1 MNKQTNSKT
10 GTIGVVGA
18 TAIGVGG
25 MMGAGLYTLLGLAA
39 KSAGIWL
46 PVAFLI
52 GGLVAAFSVYSYSK
66 LGMKYPDRGGAAQFL
81 VKGFGDGLLAG
92 GLNVFQYFGWI
103 IAMALYA
110 TGFAEYACQLMGR
123 QNNDWLG
130 KMISI
135 GIVIVVVILNLFG
148 SQQVARAQTAIIAFE
163 LIILLAF
170 IGVGLSQAHM
180 APMMTST
187 VHGGILGILSAAGL
201 LYVTYEGFGVVTN
214 AAGNMKNPQKQLPM
228 ALFLSLGIVMAIYII
243 ASVVVI
249 MTIGV
254 HGAIANQG
262 HVLAI
267 AGKVLFGKIGMV
279 LISIAA
285 LVATAS
291 AVNST
296 MFGDENLAIRIA
308 KIDEIPPKFGA
319 MTRIGGTWGLFF
331 TSLMV
336 CLFVVI
342 FPLASVGEMASLAFL
357 LVYAMVNVGHLRL
370 IRQTGANR
378 WLLSG
383 SIILNFAL
391 FALLLAQ
398 TIINGEVLTWLSVIA
413 LLIISFGV
421 EFTWRKWNHQDLA
434 WIVSVKQDHR

>member
-1 MNKQTNSKT
+1 M
-10 GTIGVVGA
+10 
-18 TAIGVGG
+18 TA
-25 MMGAGLYTLLGLAA
+25 Y
-39 KSAGIWL
+39 
-46 PVAFLI
+46 
-52 GGLVAAFSVYSYSK
+52 
-66 LGMKYPDRGGAAQFL
+66 
-81 VKGFGDGLLAG
+81 
-92 GLNVFQYFGWI
+92 
-103 IAMALYA
+103 
-110 TGFAEYACQLMGR
+110 
-123 QNNDWLG
+123 
-130 KMISI
+130 
-135 GIVIVVVILNLFG
+135 
-148 SQQVARAQTAIIAFE
+148 
-163 LIILLAF
+163 
-170 IGVGLSQAHM
+170 
-180 APMMTST
+180 
-187 VHGGILGILSAAGL
+187 
-201 LYVTYEGFGVVTN
+201 
-214 AAGNMKNPQKQLPM
+214 
-228 ALFLSLGIVMAIYII
+228 
-243 ASVVVI
+243 
-249 MTIGV
+249 
-254 HGAIANQG
+254 
-262 HVLAI
+262 
-267 AGKVLFGKIGMV
+267 V

-319 MTRIGGTWGLFF
+319 MTKIGGTWGLFF

-378 WLLSG
+378 WLLIG

-391 FALLLAQ
+391 FALLFAQ

>member
-1 MNKQTNSKT
+1 
-10 GTIGVVGA
+10 
-18 TAIGVGG
+18 
-25 MMGAGLYTLLGLAA
+25 
-39 KSAGIWL
+39 
-46 PVAFLI
+46 
-52 GGLVAAFSVYSYSK
+52 
-66 LGMKYPDRGGAAQFL
+66 
-81 VKGFGDGLLAG
+81 
-92 GLNVFQYFGWI
+92 
-103 IAMALYA
+103 
-110 TGFAEYACQLMGR
+110 
-123 QNNDWLG
+123 
-130 KMISI
+130 
-135 GIVIVVVILNLFG
+135 
-148 SQQVARAQTAIIAFE
+148 
-163 LIILLAF
+163 
-170 IGVGLSQAHM
+170 
-180 APMMTST
+180 
-187 VHGGILGILSAAGL
+187 
-201 LYVTYEGFGVVTN
+201 
-214 AAGNMKNPQKQLPM
+214 
-228 ALFLSLGIVMAIYII
+228 MAIYII

-319 MTRIGGTWGLFF
+319 MTKIGGTWGLFF

-378 WLLSG
+378 WLLIG

-391 FALLLAQ
+391 FALLFAQ